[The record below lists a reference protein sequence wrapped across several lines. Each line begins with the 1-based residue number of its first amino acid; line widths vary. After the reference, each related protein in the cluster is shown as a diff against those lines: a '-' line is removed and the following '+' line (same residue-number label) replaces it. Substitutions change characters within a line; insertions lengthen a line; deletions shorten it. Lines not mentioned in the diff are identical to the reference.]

1 MTPRKMNFGLKI
13 ILGVLFGL
21 TIGGLYFANS
31 KLTNVATSTSDFKA
45 QVELGNQQ
53 IAAYEKTQKKV
64 SALDYV
70 DELAAKVLP
79 ADEEQSLVVAELSEF
94 ALRSR
99 LSVDQITFAST
110 SAKTPK
116 STSKTTKSAVPKG
129 VLVVPINIKFQA
141 GAKYEYLL
149 DFLKS
154 LENNRRKMQVT
165 NISLTPDLTDRTKLS
180 QVSID
185 INLYAR
191 EKNVAETK
199 K

>member
-31 KLTNVATSTSDFKA
+31 KLTNVATSTSRLKA
-45 QVELGNQQ
+45 QVELGNKQ